1 MKYSLTELLLN
12 EYSDALINKMYAIYK
27 DQTDDSEDQ
36 IKQNIKDY
44 DRYKDAVGV
53 KLQQNNPAVQR
64 AVPQELQQNN
74 RFKDITLIK
83 DYNTLVRIL
92 KSTAK
97 KETDI
102 YKQAIENLKKKN
114 PYLDPSILGTYI
126 GQFKKNKENIDKAVQ
141 EKNQNILRFVPD
153 EILKSGKA
161 SDILAYRSFE
171 DLEKLIDGAFPFAS
185 GEKAEINSAETDGDK
200 IYENPSDGISIYKGD
215 AQHKCIKY
223 GKNKYYGW
231 CISRPQGSL
240 YGSYRFRQQA
250 GRNRM
255 FYFVID
261 STQTDAQAQS
271 GKFINPYHVV
281 VIHALENKKYT
292 RTTAQNDGDLP
303 NGGTEWDEL
312 GEYFYG
318 EDGQRM
324 WNKIK
329 GLQKYFVYVPP
340 SAEERRAEG
349 LKGQR
354 LTLDAFIDLDQE
366 DKNAWLEV
374 NATNQDIITP
384 EIIASLDTEQI
395 NNLINNDRRFSFK
408 DLEKAKG
415 LIKRYADFQ
424 YTRNP
429 KRPLPYQFIPYLK
442 PELQKKYYEEF
453 GEQYTTFNILEKYF
467 NEDIVKDYVDKEV
480 ASFGYL
486 PEEAKK
492 YMDDKQK
499 QIFDL
504 YSLAFKDIDVQEKPV
519 DETSTDAP
527 NQSAALSPISQK
539 TFMDLSPSDRKKFIE
554 LYMKL
559 GSDINNIEKYPVF
572 FMGLPTTIKINNKL
586 YFVSPN
592 SPNSNIYNLID
603 EDGDVLVKDIIGL
616 DFKKDGDY
624 LNKPLPL
631 QRPLG
636 SKTFYLQPEDFD
648 EVEIRTE
655 DGLKTYSKEDF
666 TKQLSE
672 SYLHRYY
679 QNQLR
684 YRAGI
689 IK

>member
-12 EYSDALINKMYAIYK
+12 EYSDALINKMYAVYK

-102 YKQAIENLKKKN
+102 YKQAIEYLKKKN
-114 PYLDPSILGTYI
+114 PYLDPSILGMYV

-153 EILKSGKA
+153 EILKSGNA
-161 SDILAYRSFE
+161 SDVLAYKSFD
-171 DLEKLIDGAFPFAS
+171 DLERLIDGAFPFAS
-185 GEKAEINSAETDGDK
+185 GEKAEINSAETDADQ
-200 IYENPSDGISIYKGD
+200 IYNNPSDGISIYKGD
-215 AQHKCIKY
+215 AMHKCIRY
-223 GKNKYYGW
+223 GKNIYYSW

-240 YGSYRFRQQA
+240 YGAYRFRREA
-250 GRNRM
+250 GSNRM

-261 STQTDAQAQS
+261 STQTDERIAVDD
-271 GKFINPYHVV
+271 FVNPYHAI
-281 VIHALENKKYT
+281 VINALENGKYI
-292 RTTAQNDGDLP
+292 RTTANNDGEIPRD
-303 NGGTEWDEL
+303 GTEWNKL
-312 GEYFYG
+312 GQYFYG
-318 EDGQRM
+318 EDGQRL

-349 LKGQR
+349 LKGQKI
-354 LTLDAFIDLDQE
+354 TLDGFIDLDQE
-366 DKNAWLEV
+366 LKDAWLEA
-374 NATNQDIITP
+374 NATSYLITP
-384 EIIASLDTEQI
+384 EILASLDTEQI
-395 NNLINNDRRFSFK
+395 NTLINNDRRFSFK

-415 LIKRYADFQ
+415 LIKRYANVQFA
-424 YTRNP
+424 RNP
-429 KRPLPYQFIPYLK
+429 RRPLPYQFIPYLK
-442 PELQKKYYEEF
+442 PVLQKKYYEEL
-453 GEQYTTFNILEKYF
+453 GEQYTTFNVLEKYF

-492 YMDDKQK
+492 YMNDKQK

-504 YSLAFKDIDVQEKPV
+504 YSLAFKDIEVKESPV
-519 DETSTDAP
+519 DETSTEAP
-527 NQSAALSPISQK
+527 TQAASLSPISQK
-539 TFMDLSPSDRKKFIE
+539 TFMDLSPNDRKKFIE

-559 GSDINNIEKYPVF
+559 GSDIENVEKYPIF
-572 FMGLPTTIKINNKL
+572 FMGLPTTFKINNKL
-586 YFVSPN
+586 YFASPD
-592 SPNSNIYNLID
+592 SPGSRVYNLID
-603 EDGDVLVKDIIGL
+603 EDGDVIISGILGL
-616 DFKKDGDY
+616 DFKKDENY
-624 LNKPLPL
+624 LDKPLPL

-636 SKTFYLQPEDFD
+636 SKTFYIQPEDFD

-666 TKQLSE
+666 TKQLNE
-672 SYLHRYY
+672 SYLHRYH